1 MLVSDFGFRISD
13 LLQVCARN
21 VLTYM
26 TFVRCSLILSVG
38 IAASAWA
45 EDDPPAK
52 GIQDN
57 SFLIEEAYNQ
67 EAGVVQH
74 IFNGLY
80 RHIGNGEHAA
90 DLAFTQEWPLFSQ
103 RHQLSYTVPYS
114 FMKENGEW
122 TNGVNDVLLNY
133 RLQAL
138 FETDQI
144 PAFAP
149 RLSLILPTGDADK
162 GFGNDTVGTQL
173 NLPVSKVI
181 SDRWTMHANLG
192 ATFYPD
198 ADDHFLDRY
207 FVGGSVI
214 YAATRD
220 FNLVLECIGNF
231 DEDLDRRGGTERT
244 SAVVVSPGIRYAW
257 NFPNGAQV
265 VGGVAVPVGLTN
277 DAADYGVFLY
287 LSIEHSFLRPKKTEI
302 LAK

>member
-1 MLVSDFGFRISD
+1 
-13 LLQVCARN
+13 
-21 VLTYM
+21 M
-26 TFVRCSLILSVG
+26 TSIRCSLVLCSVIALS
-38 IAASAWA
+38 ALA

-80 RHIGNGEHAA
+80 RHIGSGEEAW

-114 FMKENGEW
+114 FSKENGDW

-138 FETDQI
+138 FETDCM

-173 NLPVSKVI
+173 NLPFSKVVG
-181 SDRWTMHANLG
+181 DRWTVHANLG

-207 FVGGSVI
+207 FVGGSAI
-214 YAATRD
+214 YAVTRD
-220 FNLVLECIGNF
+220 FNLMVECIGNF
-231 DEDLDRRGGTERT
+231 DEDLNGRGGTERT
-244 SAVVVSPGIRYAW
+244 SAVVLSPGFRYAW
-257 NFPNGAQV
+257 NFPGGAQV
-265 VGGVAVPVGLTN
+265 VGGVAVPVGLTH

-287 LSIEHSFLRPKKTEI
+287 LSIEHSFLRQKEASSS
-302 LAK
+302 AKD